1 MPSSVRH
8 RWDRVCGRAGESRAG
23 ESRAGDKSVQV
34 IGGVSVVRQVLQAG
48 LVDELHL
55 DVMPVLLGRGL
66 RLFEDAD
73 LEDLRLEK
81 IDVHQIGARTSFRFR
96 VNK

>member
-8 RWDRVCGRAGESRAG
+8 RWDRVCGRAG

-73 LEDLRLEK
+73 LEGLRLEK